1 MTSRILSFLA
11 GAAVVAALAYAVPA
25 VTAQTNPGICP
36 GGIACPAGGQTNA
49 SMAMGHMGGAQD
61 MSGGLIGVA
70 ADKLGMTRQALLL
83 ELQNGKTIA
92 DLALARGVPTDA
104 IVDAFVAPHLA
115 RFDALIKSGA
125 ITQKQADDA
134 RDSMRTHIVVLIN
147 SPMDSWV
154 RQAHDP
160 LLGAAVRQ
168 GPQAQAGAGRGQLQP
183 PQPATPQPGGHGP
196 RWRR

>member
-11 GAAVVAALAYAVPA
+11 GAAVVAALVYAVPA
-25 VTAQTNPGICP
+25 VTAQTNPGTCP
-36 GGIACPAGGQTNA
+36 GGVACPAGGQMNA
-49 SMAMGHMGGAQD
+49 GMGRGHMGGAQD
-61 MSGGLIGVA
+61 MSSGLIGVA
-70 ADKLGMTRQALLL
+70 ADKLGMTRQALLS

-92 DLALARGVPTDA
+92 DLALAQGVKTDA
-104 IVDAFVAPHLA
+104 IVEAFVAPHIA
-115 RFDALIKSGA
+115 RFDALVKSGA

-134 RDSMRTHIVVLIN
+134 RESMRTHIVVLIN
-147 SPMDSWV
+147 SPIDSWV

-168 GPQAQAGAGRGQLQP
+168 GPQTQAGAGRGQSQP
-183 PQPATPQPGGHGP
+183 SQLDTTQPGSRGP